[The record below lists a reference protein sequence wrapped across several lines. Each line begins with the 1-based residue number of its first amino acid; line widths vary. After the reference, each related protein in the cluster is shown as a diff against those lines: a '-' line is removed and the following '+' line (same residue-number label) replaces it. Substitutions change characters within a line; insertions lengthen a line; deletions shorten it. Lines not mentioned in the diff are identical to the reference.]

1 MLKGGEMMGSYIIK
15 PKIKIIQVSKNQCQK
30 NPGANW
36 TMRIGRYNEENEYRV
51 FFNISID
58 EIPQDAKILGAKLF
72 INIIDVESGY
82 LNKLTPYQLID
93 DWSINTVT
101 WCNQPGFS
109 KDMSGQSV
117 NISRKSQYIFDIT
130 TILQNWHKYKIPNY
144 GIVLKTKE
152 IYDSGFVTMSTG
164 ENESCGAKVE
174 ICYESK
180 CHCETSSTKFISAVE
195 EFNTN
200 DFYSFSK
207 LKNTSL
213 TTTVMYF
220 VENLGVNEITANLQ
234 VSPDGVNFIDEPAKI
249 SPRFNQLKFIV
260 PCIFA
265 KFTRVAVKNVNPL
278 ETSRVKIWYQAQ
290 E

>member
-1 MLKGGEMMGSYIIK
+1 MMGSNIIR
-15 PKIKIIQVSKNQCQK
+15 PKIKIIQVAKNQCQK
-30 NPGANW
+30 TPGANR
-36 TMRIGRYNEENEYRV
+36 TMRIGRYNEENKYRV

-58 EIPQDAKILGAKLF
+58 EIPQDAIILDAKLF
-72 INIIDVESGY
+72 INIVGVETQY
-82 LNKLTPYQLID
+82 LNKITPYQLID
-93 DWSINTVT
+93 EWSINTVN

-117 NISRKSQYIFDIT
+117 NVSRKSQYIFDIT
-130 TILQNWHKYKIPNY
+130 TILQNWYNYKTPNY
-144 GIVLKTKE
+144 GIVLKNRE
-152 IYDSGFVTMSTG
+152 VYDSSFVTMATG
-164 ENESCGAKVE
+164 ENESCGPKVE

-180 CHCETSSTKFISAVE
+180 CHCGIIPTKFISTVE
-195 EFNTN
+195 EFDTN

-213 TTTVMYF
+213 TKTVMYF

-265 KFTRVAVKNVNPL
+265 KFTRVAVKNINPL